1 MIHRHAGADLGL
13 RSGTER
19 LILEIFEGY
28 DAAHVPFEE
37 VLLAF
42 LGFQK
47 DGSSDRDR
55 AQQWNGHVFAS
66 GEDSV
71 HVVHVDWD
79 EFEIGSFFGYVVQ
92 SAFEFTHF
100 AVDRAAPFWEDDQG
114 VGVPYFTQ
122 HQFDGALVDFD
133 LFSVDEDRVEGLG
146 KKPAKRGLPPVVL
159 SGHRAG
165 QLAKASRERSPEND
179 RIEVAGVIG
188 KVDALAGIGFGPD
201 PADRE
206 TAEKLGDQRQTLA
219 RQAAPRGHSVLGG
232 YRIAFCEFGQGSQM
246 ALRETESEAE
256 PFATQKIGLRGDDSR
271 FFKGSKVQKSPG
283 NLFGLCTRDGSKAI
297 SKRVAFTR

>member
-19 LILEIFEGY
+19 LILAFFEGF
-28 DAAHVPFEE
+28 DAAHGPIEE

-55 AQQWNGHVFAS
+55 AKQWNGHVFAS
-66 GEDSV
+66 WEDSV

-146 KKPAKRGLPPVVL
+146 KKPAKRGLPPVVF

-165 QLAKASRERSPEND
+165 QLAKASRECSPEND
-179 RIEVAGVIG
+179 CIEVAGVIG
-188 KVDALAGIGFGPD
+188 KVNALAGIGFGPD

-206 TAEKLGDQRQTLA
+206 AADKLGDQRQALA
-219 RQAAPRGHSVLGG
+219 RHAAPRGHCVLGG
-232 YRIAFCEFGQGSQM
+232 YRTAFCEVGQGSQM

-256 PFATQKIGLRGDDSR
+256 SFATQEIGLRGEDSQI
-271 FFKGSKVQKSPG
+271 F
-283 NLFGLCTRDGSKAI
+283 RDLRCKKPRKPEEI
-297 SKRVAFTR
+297 MH